1 MTKEDLI
8 QKFPTKRI
16 EPVDG
21 MAVTADIWREAHEYH
36 RQQQRFHALLSH
48 GSGVVTGL
56 EVIASDPPDS
66 SVYIMPGI
74 AIDTQGQTIVLP
86 EALAYEIG
94 RSRGTLYLLLTYGES
109 RPKADK
115 GRGDG
120 PMYVHAQFG
129 IEAVSALPDSPY
141 VELARIRRQ
150 EREAPIVNAK
160 DPLFPSL
167 NEIDLRFRQEI
178 GVVPQEATRLAVSY
192 VGGPESREHGRG
204 VTYLARALRQAGQG
218 VWVDDGI
225 PLASG
230 LEDYALV
237 YLVGQDAF
245 QLERDE
251 MNAVYAYLQGGGTV
265 LVESCRRAISAGD
278 PPADA
283 SFFELLASMGLQLEE
298 LPPDHALLLDPF
310 LFSQPPPGFETEGAP
325 QLSIG
330 EGVIFSTHDY
340 GCLWRGQ
347 RRGRAATREEIRT
360 AMEWGSNV
368 VAYASARH
376 SRRMDRSEGG

>member
-21 MAVTADIWREAHEYH
+21 MAVTADVWREAHEYH

-66 SVYIMPGI
+66 SVYILPGI
-74 AIDTQGQTIVLP
+74 AIDTQGQTVVLP
-86 EALAYEIG
+86 EPLAYELG
-94 RSRGTLYLLLTYGES
+94 QARGTLYLLLTYGES

-115 GRGDG
+115 GRADG
-120 PMYVHAQFG
+120 PLYVHAQFG
-129 IEAVSALPDSPY
+129 IAAVSALPDTPY

-150 EREAPIVNAK
+150 ERDAPIIDAE
-160 DPLFPSL
+160 DALCPSL

-178 GVVPQEATRLAVSY
+178 GVAPQEVTRVAVSY
-192 VGGPESREHGRG
+192 VGGAESQEHGRG
-204 VTYLARALRQAGQG
+204 VRYLARTLRQAGQG
-218 VWVDDGI
+218 VWVDDGV

-230 LEDYALV
+230 LEDYALL

-245 QLERDE
+245 QLEREE

-265 LVESCRRAISAGD
+265 LIESCRREISDGD

-283 SFFELLASMGLQLEE
+283 SFLELLASMGLQLEE
-298 LPPDHALLLDPF
+298 LPADHKLLLEPF
-310 LFSQPPPGFETEGAP
+310 LFGQPPPGFETEGTP
-325 QLSIG
+325 QLSLG
-330 EGVIFSTHDY
+330 EGVIYSTHDY
-340 GCLWRGQ
+340 GCAWRGQ

-360 AMEWGSNV
+360 AIEWGSNIM
-368 VAYASARH
+368 AYAIARL
-376 SRRMDRSEGG
+376 SRRRDRSEGG